1 MFKIRVSR
9 KTQKVLLS
17 ITKKDFERIKEKI
30 QMLQNNPRPR
40 GCLQLSKNIYRIRVG
55 RYRII
60 YQIDDEQKLIH
71 LGKVDRRRE
80 DTYRDFEALF
90 TH

>member
-9 KTQKVLLS
+9 KVQKLLLS
-17 ITKKDFERIKEKI
+17 IPKRDFERIKEKI

-60 YQIDDEQKLIH
+60 YQIGDKQKLIRI
-71 LGKVDRRRE
+71 GKVDRRRE
-80 DTYRDFEALF
+80 DTYRDYEALF
-90 TH
+90 V

>member
-9 KTQKVLLS
+9 KPQKVLLS
-17 ITKKDFERIKEKI
+17 ITKKDFERIKEK
-30 QMLQNNPRPR
+30 MFLLKNNPRPR

-55 RYRII
+55 RHRII
-60 YQIDDEQKLIH
+60 YQIDDEQKLIQI
-71 LGKVDRRRE
+71 GKIDKRRE

-90 TH
+90 R